1 MSNKYSVVSGVVFG
15 VVAVLQAVRALNQW
29 PLHVGS
35 LEIPVWA
42 SWIAMVFAAVSACG
56 HSDPGQDKVFMR
68 IAEDGL
74 RHGSTC
80 EAILLAERPHTEPRA
95 DRGPRRGSRA
105 GVVVATGC
113 WIQPGKRI

>member
-42 SWIAMVFAAVSACG
+42 SWIAMVFAG
-56 HSDPGQDKVFMR
+56 
-68 IAEDGL
+68 GL
-74 RHGSTC
+74 CVWAFRSP
-80 EAILLAERPHTEPRA
+80 AR
-95 DRGPRRGSRA
+95 
-105 GVVVATGC
+105 
-113 WIQPGKRI
+113 